1 MFYVTSMMADSGQAL
16 ADIASSE
23 PTPWMDPGADGTV
36 GVHADIVR
44 ELFLQDCD
52 EATQREALERLTR
65 QSAAPFTQPPRQ
77 VAWHDTPSTYFVCTE
92 DLAIPADVQRQRAS
106 DDARMI
112 DVPTGHHP
120 SSHNPTPSRSF
131 SSRRSVSARPAPRC
145 DPADE
150 PTLFL
155 YDGGI
160 VPDPEG
166 PSPEAMPTRPLR
178 HRGQGAVPGV
188 ARAERSRRDDAR
200 VEARLSRPPGRRCA
214 RPGCE
219 CYRLRRWHFAL
230 ARTPSAVTTER
241 CRCAPI
247 ARAWRRR
254 SATT

>member
-1 MFYVTSMMADSGQAL
+1 MPTMIFVHGACVRDAGWWWSRMTKPLADRGIPTVAVGLPSCGESGEVLGDLYADVDAARGAIEAAESPVVLCGHSYGGMVITEAGADERVSQMFYVTSMMADSGQAL

-120 SSHNPTPSRSF
+120 
-131 SSRRSVSARPAPRC
+131 
-145 DPADE
+145 
-150 PTLFL
+150 FL
-155 YDGGI
+155 AQ
-160 VPDPEG
+160 PD
-166 PSPEAMPTRPLR
+166 AF
-178 HRGQGAVPGV
+178 
-188 ARAERSRRDDAR
+188 AELLVKEIR
-200 VEARLSRPPGRRCA
+200 
-214 RPGCE
+214 
-219 CYRLRRWHFAL
+219 
-230 ARTPSAVTTER
+230 
-241 CRCAPI
+241 
-247 ARAWRRR
+247 
-254 SATT
+254 